1 MTPIHQAVQ
10 AFVAGQLEC
19 TSERI
24 DFDSPSCSGE
34 CEMRYF
40 RSGANLVIFCS
51 DIDDNPGTPITD
63 AAPAPW
69 EAAESA
75 LAGLGDLVTWV
86 EHRREPKGS
95 DVEDVFDQVT
105 LRGRVPSW
113 RRITMPAASS
123 AEPQKQAK
131 AA

>member
-24 DFDSPSCSGE
+24 DFDSPNCSGE

-40 RSGANLVIFCS
+40 RSGAHLVIFCS
-51 DIDDNPGTPITD
+51 DIQDNPGTSITD

-75 LAGLGDLVTWV
+75 LAGHGDQVTWV
-86 EHRREPKGS
+86 EHRRDQKGEE
-95 DVEDVFDQVT
+95 VEDVFDQVT
-105 LRGRVPSW
+105 VRGRVPSW
-113 RRITMPAASS
+113 RRITMPAVG
-123 AEPQKQAK
+123 EPQKQAK

>member
-1 MTPIHQAVQ
+1 MTPVHQAVL

-24 DFDSPSCSGE
+24 DFDSPNCSGE

-40 RSGANLVIFCS
+40 RSGAHLVIFCS
-51 DIDDNPGTPITD
+51 DIEDNPGTSITD

-69 EAAESA
+69 EAAASA
-75 LAGLGDLVTWV
+75 LSGHGDQVTWV
-86 EHRREPKGS
+86 EHRRERKGD

-113 RRITMPAASS
+113 RRITLPTASAS
-123 AEPQKQAK
+123 APQKQAK